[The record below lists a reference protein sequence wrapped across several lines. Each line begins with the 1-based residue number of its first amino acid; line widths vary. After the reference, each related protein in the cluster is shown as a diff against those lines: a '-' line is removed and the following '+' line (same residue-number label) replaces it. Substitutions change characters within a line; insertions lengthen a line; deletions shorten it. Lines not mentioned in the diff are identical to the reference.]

1 MLGQAG
7 SDRMVCNEADE
18 CMMSSKASK
27 KIWALESI
35 KAGTFHGA
43 QTGDVVPTKGQK
55 TAERAAQQ
63 RDREHTAIDRQA
75 VDHQH

>member
-1 MLGQAG
+1 MRATVLTPRDAQPRLMGQAG

-43 QTGDVVPTKGQK
+43 QTGSNSPTMSPP
-55 TAERAAQQ
+55 TSSR
-63 RDREHTAIDRQA
+63 
-75 VDHQH
+75 